1 MSTDDFAVLDNLEM
15 IVVVDNE
22 TDTLSSIDPGVD
34 QMAEMASLLTRLLPT
49 RYHDGHPGVSVF
61 DHLCVACHGFSV
73 LLRGRRGEEVR
84 SVLFDVGPYGGT
96 WLDNAARWIDLASIE
111 CIFLSH
117 WHADHSGGFP
127 VVVEAIAAARGRGS
141 GGTIRRPTS
150 GPTGPA
156 GRAVAV
162 RDDCPIAAGADVR
175 PDHGGRRKDC
185 PEQRAPPCCGALRRQ
200 RPDQRVTE
208 YETGLVGHHTSRDD
222 RGEPDPSILDERL
235 LAAHVRGRGVSV
247 LSACSHAGV
256 VNASLTARELA
267 SGLPIDVVLGG
278 YHLAGLAMEQG
289 SMKPSATSPTW
300 SLLRRCPWSLHGLAR
315 QSRARRSLAPGRYG
329 PSVVGSRYVLN
340 AQS

>member
-96 WLDNAARWIDLASIE
+96 WLDNAARLGSTWLRSSASSCRTGMPTTPEAFPSSSKRSPLLA
-111 CIFLSH
+111 
-117 WHADHSGGFP
+117 
-127 VVVEAIAAARGRGS
+127 GRGS

-162 RDDCPIAAGADVR
+162 RDDCPIA
-175 PDHGGRRKDC
+175 
-185 PEQRAPPCCGALRRQ
+185 
-200 RPDQRVTE
+200 
-208 YETGLVGHHTSRDD
+208 
-222 RGEPDPSILDERL
+222 
-235 LAAHVRGRGVSV
+235 
-247 LSACSHAGV
+247 
-256 VNASLTARELA
+256 
-267 SGLPIDVVLGG
+267 
-278 YHLAGLAMEQG
+278 
-289 SMKPSATSPTW
+289 
-300 SLLRRCPWSLHGLAR
+300 
-315 QSRARRSLAPGRYG
+315 RRSRR
-329 PSVVGSRYVLN
+329 STRSRRPAEGL
-340 AQS
+340 S